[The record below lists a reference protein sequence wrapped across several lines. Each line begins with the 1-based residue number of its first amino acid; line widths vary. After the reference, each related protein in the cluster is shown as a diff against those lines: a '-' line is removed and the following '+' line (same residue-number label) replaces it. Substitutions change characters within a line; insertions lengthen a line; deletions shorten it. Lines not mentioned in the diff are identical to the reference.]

1 MTLTIQNGLTTVHTD
16 ANAATVSSALSQTLS
31 VARQTAPTGNEDN
44 PFKPT
49 DTDRDGVPDAI
60 EVTQG
65 SNPLVKD
72 NDVFT
77 SDTRFIQQIY
87 RDLLG
92 READTGGFDF
102 WRSQLTSGVI
112 SRTDLIAAY
121 LDSPEFQ
128 SQEGAIARLYHAAFD
143 RMPDATGF
151 AYWVQQIQQGASLET
166 ISASFLGSLE
176 WAKLAVASD
185 AAFVDHLYHTV
196 LRRDPDAA
204 SQAFWEGQLA
214 HGVSRASVLLS
225 FTESLENR
233 AALASKVAVD
243 MLYLGLLDREGDA
256 QVYNDWVS
264 ALESGAQTRDQV
276 IDTFLNSQEFHD
288 RVLQPDVTI
297 DTTAPTATVTPATI
311 QNSGYAVVQSSE
323 TGTVYLVNDAVTVS
337 NITDITRAADNAWN
351 SVTLS
356 SPNTNISLSAA
367 GLMDGAYHVYAID
380 AAGNL
385 SAASAHSV
393 TIDTTPPIATVTA
406 ATIQNSGY
414 AVVQSSETG
423 TVYLVND
430 AVTVSS
436 VSDIT
441 HAANNAW
448 NSVTVSSANTD
459 TNLSAT
465 GLIDGAYRVYSVDV
479 AGNLSSPSTD
489 RVIVSTIN
497 SGGGDGGGGGEPPS
511 HAIVGHV
518 IGGPVVAGNDLKA
531 MVYAADGTTLLGE
544 GVINADGSVT
554 VQVGAYTGV
563 VVIHVASTGSQAD
576 YFDEATGQPK
586 DLDSAVLS
594 STGTVTAQGITLT
607 LNINV
612 LTTIAYK
619 KAVEAAG
626 TNPLDAALVSHT
638 NAAVAQAFG
647 LTDLTGDSIQTIVD
661 SSGNAQSA
669 NTYGQILAALSGVDQ
684 QFSGNTQATIN
695 VLTSSIIVAGLTATL
710 DTTTLQVLI
719 DGANTVDPDQTEG
732 LVSAISNATEQ
743 SSSSIAIDAVAG
755 DNIINSSEQ
764 HTTITG
770 ANADGATVTLSIGSN
785 NRTATVNG
793 ASWSYTLTD
802 TDISAMGQGSE
813 TIVASA
819 TLNSTT
825 AQASRGVYIDTMPP
839 TATVAAAT
847 IQNTGHAAV
856 QSSETGT
863 AYLVKDTVTVTGVS
877 DITGAADDTWNQV
890 TISNANTDTNLA
902 ATGLADGTYHV
913 YAVDAAGNLSV
924 ASTNSVTLDSTAPM
938 ATVTTA
944 TIPNTGHAAVQ
955 SSETG
960 TAYLVKDSVTVTG
973 VSDITG
979 AADDA
984 WNSVTISSPNTD
996 TNLAAT
1002 GLADGTYHVYAVDAA
1017 GNLSAASTNS
1027 LLIDTTS
1034 PTATVAAATI
1044 QNTGHAA
1051 VQSSETGTAYLVKD
1065 TVTVNSVSDITGAAD
1080 DAWNSVTI
1088 SSPNTDTH
1096 LAATGLAD
1104 GTYRVYAVDA
1114 AGNLSAAS
1122 AHSVTISSAPSDTTP
1137 PTATVTHA
1145 IIPDYCHAVVQSSE
1159 TGTAYL
1165 VSDSVSVNN
1174 VSDITG
1180 AADNTWNSVA
1190 ITSAN
1195 TDTDLTAMGLA
1206 AGTYHVYTDDAAGNL
1221 SAQSDNSV
1229 TVTFT
1234 NNTITPDQSVVIFDI
1249 GSGRSSC
1256 HSDRIFDA
1264 DTNYTIYIIFPNE
1277 DGEGGIGT
1285 LAEDNKWSG
1294 AENLG
1299 SDDMVIL
1306 VGSSTYPLGAS
1317 GYSYRFIDQL
1327 GSATKSMITIRQTTH
1342 EKGYISSAMTS
1353 AWITLHNNGKLT
1365 YNSKYT
1371 GTTYIFQSPP
1381 DLWNGT
1387 MGNMTHPGDHYLL
1400 DINTS
1405 QGNDTAKMPYGL
1417 ITSQLGLG

>member
-16 ANAATVSSALSQTLS
+16 TNAATVSNALSQTPS

-49 DTDRDGVPDAI
+49 DTDRDGAPDAI

-92 READTGGFDF
+92 READTSGFDF
-102 WRSQLTSGVI
+102 WRSQLTSGMI

-166 ISASFLGSLE
+166 ISASFLGSPE

-185 AAFVDHLYHTV
+185 EAFVDHLYHTV

-243 MLYLGLLDREGDA
+243 MLYLGLLDREGDIWD
-256 QVYNDWVS
+256 YNYWVS
-264 ALESGAQTRDQV
+264 VLESGAQTKDQV
-276 IDTFLNSQEFHD
+276 IDAFLKSQEFHD
-288 RVLQPDVTI
+288 RVLQADVTI
-297 DTTAPTATVTPATI
+297 DTSAPTATVAPATI
-311 QNSGYAVVQSSE
+311 QNSSYAVVQSNE
-323 TGTVYLVNDAVTVS
+323 TGTAYLVNDVVIVTSVS
-337 NITDITRAADNAWN
+337 DITSAADNRWN
-351 SVTLS
+351 QVSIS
-356 SPNTNISLSAA
+356 NANTDTYLAA
-367 GLMDGAYHVYAID
+367 MGLADGAYHVYAVD

-385 SAASAHSV
+385 SAASTNSLL
-393 TIDTTPPIATVTA
+393 IDTTPPTATVTT
-406 ATIQNSGY
+406 ATIQNSGH
-414 AVVQSSETG
+414 AV
-423 TVYLVND
+423 
-430 AVTVSS
+430 
-436 VSDIT
+436 
-441 HAANNAW
+441 
-448 NSVTVSSANTD
+448 
-459 TNLSAT
+459 
-465 GLIDGAYRVYSVDV
+465 
-479 AGNLSSPSTD
+479 
-489 RVIVSTIN
+489 
-497 SGGGDGGGGGEPPS
+497 
-511 HAIVGHV
+511 
-518 IGGPVVAGNDLKA
+518 
-531 MVYAADGTTLLGE
+531 
-544 GVINADGSVT
+544 
-554 VQVGAYTGV
+554 
-563 VVIHVASTGSQAD
+563 
-576 YFDEATGQPK
+576 
-586 DLDSAVLS
+586 
-594 STGTVTAQGITLT
+594 
-607 LNINV
+607 
-612 LTTIAYK
+612 
-619 KAVEAAG
+619 
-626 TNPLDAALVSHT
+626 
-638 NAAVAQAFG
+638 
-647 LTDLTGDSIQTIVD
+647 
-661 SSGNAQSA
+661 
-669 NTYGQILAALSGVDQ
+669 
-684 QFSGNTQATIN
+684 
-695 VLTSSIIVAGLTATL
+695 
-710 DTTTLQVLI
+710 
-719 DGANTVDPDQTEG
+719 
-732 LVSAISNATEQ
+732 
-743 SSSSIAIDAVAG
+743 
-755 DNIINSSEQ
+755 
-764 HTTITG
+764 
-770 ANADGATVTLSIGSN
+770 
-785 NRTATVNG
+785 
-793 ASWSYTLTD
+793 
-802 TDISAMGQGSE
+802 
-813 TIVASA
+813 
-819 TLNSTT
+819 
-825 AQASRGVYIDTMPP
+825 
-839 TATVAAAT
+839 
-847 IQNTGHAAV
+847 V

-890 TISNANTDTNLA
+890 TISSANTDTDLSA
-902 ATGLADGTYHV
+902 IGLTDGAYRV
-913 YAVDAAGNLSV
+913 YSVDVAGNLSSPSTDRVIINTTNSGGGDSGGGGEPPSHTIVGHVIGGPVVAGNDLKATVYAADGTTLLGEGVINADGSVTVQVGAYTGVVVAHV
-924 ASTNSVTLDSTAPM
+924 ASTGSQADYFDEATGQPKDLGSAVLSSTGTVTAQGITLTLNINVLTTVAYKKAVEAAGINPLDAALVSHTNAAVAQAFGLTDLTGDSIQAIVDSNGNAQSANAYGQILAALSGVDQQFSGNTQATIDALTSGITVAGITATLDTTTLQVLIDGANTADPNQTEGLVSAISNATEQSSISVAIDAVAGDNIINSSEQHTMITGANANGATVILSIGSNNRTATVNDASWSYTLTDTDINAMGQGSETIVASATLNSTTAQASRGVYIDTIPPT
-938 ATVTTA
+938 ATVTAA

-984 WNSVTISSPNTD
+984 WNLVTISSANTD

-1002 GLADGTYHVYAVDAA
+1002 GLADGVYHVYAVDAA
-1017 GNLSAASTNS
+1017 GNLSAAST
-1027 LLIDTTS
+1027 
-1034 PTATVAAATI
+1034 
-1044 QNTGHAA
+1044 
-1051 VQSSETGTAYLVKD
+1051 
-1065 TVTVNSVSDITGAAD
+1065 
-1080 DAWNSVTI
+1080 
-1088 SSPNTDTH
+1088 
-1096 LAATGLAD
+1096 
-1104 GTYRVYAVDA
+1104 
-1114 AGNLSAAS
+1114 
-1122 AHSVTISSAPSDTTP
+1122 HSVTISSAPSDTTP

-1165 VSDSVSVNN
+1165 VKDTVTVTG

-1195 TDTDLTAMGLA
+1195 TDTDLTAMGLV
-1206 AGTYHVYTDDAAGNL
+1206 AGTYHVYTEDAAGNL
-1221 SAQSDNSV
+1221 SAQSNSSV

-1234 NNTITPDQSVVIFDI
+1234 NNTTQPDQSVVVFDI
-1249 GSGRSSC
+1249 GSGQSSC
-1256 HSDRIFDA
+1256 HSNRTFDA
-1264 DTNYTIYIIFPNE
+1264 NTSYTIYIIFPNE

-1285 LAEDNKWSG
+1285 LSADNQWSG

-1299 SDDMVIL
+1299 ADDMVIL

-1365 YNSKYT
+1365 YNSKYS
-1371 GTTYIFQSPP
+1371 GTHYIFQSPP
-1381 DLWNGT
+1381 DLWEGT

>member
-863 AYLVKDTVTVTGVS
+863 AYLVKDTVTV
-877 DITGAADDTWNQV
+877 
-890 TISNANTDTNLA
+890 
-902 ATGLADGTYHV
+902 
-913 YAVDAAGNLSV
+913 
-924 ASTNSVTLDSTAPM
+924 
-938 ATVTTA
+938 
-944 TIPNTGHAAVQ
+944 
-955 SSETG
+955 
-960 TAYLVKDSVTVTG
+960 
-973 VSDITG
+973 
-979 AADDA
+979 
-984 WNSVTISSPNTD
+984 
-996 TNLAAT
+996 
-1002 GLADGTYHVYAVDAA
+1002 
-1017 GNLSAASTNS
+1017 
-1027 LLIDTTS
+1027 
-1034 PTATVAAATI
+1034 
-1044 QNTGHAA
+1044 
-1051 VQSSETGTAYLVKD
+1051 
-1065 TVTVNSVSDITGAAD
+1065 NSVSDITGAAD

>member
-856 QSSETGT
+856 QS
-863 AYLVKDTVTVTGVS
+863 
-877 DITGAADDTWNQV
+877 
-890 TISNANTDTNLA
+890 
-902 ATGLADGTYHV
+902 
-913 YAVDAAGNLSV
+913 
-924 ASTNSVTLDSTAPM
+924 
-938 ATVTTA
+938 
-944 TIPNTGHAAVQ
+944 
-955 SSETG
+955 
-960 TAYLVKDSVTVTG
+960 
-973 VSDITG
+973 
-979 AADDA
+979 
-984 WNSVTISSPNTD
+984 
-996 TNLAAT
+996 
-1002 GLADGTYHVYAVDAA
+1002 
-1017 GNLSAASTNS
+1017 
-1027 LLIDTTS
+1027 
-1034 PTATVAAATI
+1034 
-1044 QNTGHAA
+1044 
-1051 VQSSETGTAYLVKD
+1051 
-1065 TVTVNSVSDITGAAD
+1065 
-1080 DAWNSVTI
+1080 
-1088 SSPNTDTH
+1088 
-1096 LAATGLAD
+1096 
-1104 GTYRVYAVDA
+1104 
-1114 AGNLSAAS
+1114 
-1122 AHSVTISSAPSDTTP
+1122 
-1137 PTATVTHA
+1137 
-1145 IIPDYCHAVVQSSE
+1145 
-1159 TGTAYL
+1159 
-1165 VSDSVSVNN
+1165 
-1174 VSDITG
+1174 
-1180 AADNTWNSVA
+1180 
-1190 ITSAN
+1190 
-1195 TDTDLTAMGLA
+1195 
-1206 AGTYHVYTDDAAGNL
+1206 
-1221 SAQSDNSV
+1221 
-1229 TVTFT
+1229 
-1234 NNTITPDQSVVIFDI
+1234 
-1249 GSGRSSC
+1249 
-1256 HSDRIFDA
+1256 
-1264 DTNYTIYIIFPNE
+1264 
-1277 DGEGGIGT
+1277 
-1285 LAEDNKWSG
+1285 
-1294 AENLG
+1294 
-1299 SDDMVIL
+1299 
-1306 VGSSTYPLGAS
+1306 
-1317 GYSYRFIDQL
+1317 
-1327 GSATKSMITIRQTTH
+1327 
-1342 EKGYISSAMTS
+1342 
-1353 AWITLHNNGKLT
+1353 
-1365 YNSKYT
+1365 
-1371 GTTYIFQSPP
+1371 
-1381 DLWNGT
+1381 
-1387 MGNMTHPGDHYLL
+1387 
-1400 DINTS
+1400 
-1405 QGNDTAKMPYGL
+1405 
-1417 ITSQLGLG
+1417 

>member
-825 AQASRGVYIDTMPP
+825 AQASRGVYIDTTPP
-839 TATVAAAT
+839 TATVT
-847 IQNTGHAAV
+847 
-856 QSSETGT
+856 
-863 AYLVKDTVTVTGVS
+863 
-877 DITGAADDTWNQV
+877 
-890 TISNANTDTNLA
+890 
-902 ATGLADGTYHV
+902 
-913 YAVDAAGNLSV
+913 
-924 ASTNSVTLDSTAPM
+924 
-938 ATVTTA
+938 
-944 TIPNTGHAAVQ
+944 
-955 SSETG
+955 
-960 TAYLVKDSVTVTG
+960 
-973 VSDITG
+973 
-979 AADDA
+979 
-984 WNSVTISSPNTD
+984 
-996 TNLAAT
+996 
-1002 GLADGTYHVYAVDAA
+1002 
-1017 GNLSAASTNS
+1017 
-1027 LLIDTTS
+1027 
-1034 PTATVAAATI
+1034 AATI